1 MKFVDLFAGIGGF
14 RTGLEMAG
22 HECVGFA
29 EWDEFARKSYEAI
42 HDTEGEWTARDI
54 TEVQAQDV
62 PDHDILCAGMPC
74 QAFSVAGNR
83 RGFEDTR
90 GTLFFDVA
98 RIALEK
104 QPKIIWIENVKGLLS
119 HDKGKT
125 LDIIAKTLC
134 DIGYVIDFE
143 ILNSKFFNVP
153 QNRERIFIFA
163 YREDTVE
170 QTPWIIT
177 DKGVKGKAKH
187 RISAIEGIKTFNF
200 DWPKNNEVTK
210 RLRDIL
216 EPEVDEKFYLS
227 EDKTSALVAKLT
239 RETEDG
245 FHAYRD
251 DEKKSSIQGTH
262 VTYEDGHSHAL
273 VSAHVPMTTQ
283 QTLFDVSQYRKGE
296 GDIREYTEIAPTLA
310 ARDYKEPR
318 LIGEMI
324 QTGFVGEQ
332 NLQGYRVYDKD
343 GVGAT
348 IASGTGG
355 LGGTGV
361 TLVTA
366 EPQMIGHVNVNG
378 HDLLKRVYSTDGI
391 SPTLTTMGGGNTEPK
406 IAVQPKINI
415 IGHSGSGG
423 QKGSIYATDGI
434 MSCLTATDYK
444 QPKQIFDVP
453 PALKPLGNINP
464 SGRGMGGEV
473 YDPNNGL
480 SPTVVVGKGE
490 GIKIFDEVRPVLTP
504 DRMNKSQNGR
514 VIKENDEESYT
525 LTAQDVH
532 GVLLSE
538 PTDKIIK
545 IAQLEG
551 SHDQSGR
558 VYDSKGIAPTI
569 MSNSHGDTTGGYTPP
584 KVVVED
590 IDRAIEKCDSVIKQ
604 YEKFYENNGY
614 LPELFNPYN
623 NAEIDEVAPTVTAQ
637 CTRINAS
644 STVLKLLKLEGLPI
658 REATKQGYALAE
670 EGDAVN
676 FQFPD
681 SQTRRGRVGKQIAQT
696 LEASGINQGVVEE
709 VHSCSTRTRSY
720 KGTPESLEIRKDS
733 VSNTITSVAKDSY
746 VLKTPKYRIRKL
758 TPKECW
764 LLQSYTPE
772 QFQKAV
778 DAGVSN
784 SQLYKQAGNSVTVN
798 VIFELAKRL

>member
-134 DIGYVIDFE
+134 EIGYVIDFE

-170 QTPWIIT
+170 QQPWIIT

-187 RISAIEGIKTFNF
+187 RISAMEGIKTFNF

-227 EDKTSALVAKLT
+227 EEKTSALVAKLT

-262 VTYEDGHSHAL
+262 VTYEDGKTHAL
-273 VSAHVPMTTQ
+273 VSAHVPMTQ

-296 GDIREYTEIAPTLA
+296 GDIRQYTEIAPTLA

-318 LIGEMI
+318 L
-324 QTGFVGEQ
+324 V
-332 NLQGYRVYDKD
+332 
-343 GVGAT
+343 GVGHHPYSKQKEFNGYHDEPTPCLLAT
-348 IASGTGG
+348 DYKAPKTIMT
-355 LGGTGV
+355 V
-361 TLVTA
+361 

-406 IAVQPKINI
+406 IAI

-423 QKGSIYATDGI
+423 QKGSIYDTDGI

-532 GVLLSE
+532 GVLL
-538 PTDKIIK
+538 
-545 IAQLEG
+545 
-551 SHDQSGR
+551 
-558 VYDSKGIAPTI
+558 
-569 MSNSHGDTTGGYTPP
+569 
-584 KVVVED
+584 VED
-590 IDRAIEKCDSVIKQ
+590 IDRTIENCDSAIRQ
-604 YEKFYENNGY
+604 YEKFYDKNGY

-623 NAEIDEVAPTVTAQ
+623 NAEIDDVAPTVTAQ

-709 VHSCSTRTRSY
+709 VHSCSTRTRAY

-764 LLQSYTPE
+764 LLQAYTSE